1 MADAGA
7 AQAMAMTLEQQR
19 AEAEAEAARKAA
31 GQPQHFE
38 LGQAPGDGPLPAGY
52 DPKTGTVSHDA
63 GAGVAGLT
71 SAVEGMPIAGP
82 YAQKGVEWLSSQI
95 ASALSGQ
102 PADQVQGEMSQM
114 VDQAQAAH
122 PVASTVGGVGGA
134 ILGTAPAILAA
145 PEAFGAGGGS
155 LLARSLISAMT
166 GAGIGGAD
174 SGVRG
179 GVEAIPSGAAWGG
192 ALGLLGPGAGQAVGA
207 GTRAIAS
214 RFGGGSAAEQAF
226 SRAAGSD
233 AVGPTQI
240 AAMHPDMMP
249 LDLGPNLQRQAGALA
264 ATPGRGQEIVRSA
277 ISARDA
283 GANARIKSGI
293 DTNLGPAA
301 PPSQITGSPT
311 NPVGL
316 TGLQRRLGPEY
327 ERVLGNAKAVDTT
340 AIAND
345 LQSAIANE
353 RGPARTALE
362 SVLGDLRIKGT
373 DVLDPHPRAALATR
387 HAIDGMI
394 DNTQD
399 TNVKRVLG
407 AFRRRLDTELTKAVP
422 NIKVV
427 DQKYARLAKQ
437 KEAIT
442 RGGDVLKGGDNAIW
456 PQELAGEIAKGGPV
470 IQGRLAQGTRAAI
483 ENIVGTNANDRV
495 SLQRIIKGEGSWNRE
510 KLAQL
515 FGQDKA
521 DNIIALLDRESTIAG
536 SSKVVT
542 QNSETAARQAA
553 QKDVT
558 LPEKKPGVLRS
569 AANLQF
575 GEAAARAG
583 DRIASAFRGA
593 GQEATNTELAKLLT
607 SNDPQA
613 ATRVINIVQAAQ
625 RRGDISAQ
633 KAKEI
638 MQSLRVSGA
647 QQGQERQPLR
657 LTVGK
662 RR

>member
-1 MADAGA
+1 MPIFDVDIRGTKYQIDAPDE
-7 AQAMAMTLEQQR
+7 AQAATQVLKLSQ
-19 AEAEAEAARKAA
+19 
-31 GQPQHFE
+31 QPQHFE
-38 LGQAPGDGPLPAGY
+38 LGHAPGD
-52 DPKTGTVSHDA
+52 DPSKIPTVNHDA

-71 SAVEGMPIAGP
+71 SAVEGMPIVGP
-82 YAQKGVEWLSSQI
+82 YAQQGVEKLSSLI
-95 ASALSGQ
+95 GSALSGL
-102 PADQVQGEMSQM
+102 PADQVQNEMAGM

-122 PVASTVGGVGGA
+122 PVASTAGGVGGA
-134 ILGTAPAILAA
+134 ILGTAPAVLAA
-145 PEAFGAGGGS
+145 PEAFGAGSGS
-155 LLARSLISAMT
+155 LLARSLISAIT

-174 SGVRG
+174 AGVRG
-179 GVEAIPSGAAWGG
+179 GAEAIPSGAAWGG
-192 ALGLLGPGAGQAVGA
+192 ALGLLGPGVGQAVGA

-226 SRAAGSD
+226 GRAAGAD
-233 AVGPTQI
+233 AVGPAQI
-240 AAMHPDMMP
+240 AAMHPDLMP
-249 LDLGPNLQRQAGALA
+249 MDLGPNLQRQAGALA
-264 ATPGRGQEIVRSA
+264 STPGRGQEIVRS
-277 ISARDA
+277 SVKARDA
-283 GANARIKSGI
+283 GANDLIKREI
-293 DTNLGPAA
+293 NANLGPAV

-327 ERVLGNAKAVDTT
+327 DRVLNNAKAVDTE

-345 LQSAIANE
+345 IQSAIANE
-353 RGPARTALE
+353 RGAARTALE

-373 DVLDPHPRAALATR
+373 ETLDPHPRAALATR

-394 DNTQD
+394 ENTQD

-437 KEAIT
+437 KEAVT
-442 RGGDVLKGGDNAIW
+442 RGTELLRGGDNAVW
-456 PQELAGEIAKGGPV
+456 PQELSGEIAKGGPV

-483 ENIVGTNANDRV
+483 ENIVGTNTNDRV
-495 SLQRIIKGEGSWNRE
+495 SLQRLIKGEGSWNRD

-521 DNIIALLDRESTIAG
+521 DNIIALLDRQKTMADTSR
-536 SSKVVT
+536 VVT

-558 LPEKKPGVLRS
+558 LPEKKPGMLRS

-593 GQEATNTELAKLLT
+593 GQEATNTELARLLT
-607 SNDPQA
+607 SNDPQST
-613 ATRVINIVQAAQ
+613 TRVISLVQAAQ
-625 RRGDISAQ
+625 RRGDISAAG
-633 KAKEI
+633 AKQI

-647 QQGQERQPLR
+647 QQGQQRRPLR
-657 LTVGK
+657 IG
-662 RR
+662 R